1 MEAIRRAGPA
11 DAETLARISREVF
24 VAAFGNDYAPG
35 DLAAFLEAN
44 YALEKAQAELSDP
57 EIGVWFAEVGG
68 EVVGYALAGPC
79 KIESPEVRPGSGEVH
94 RLYLLPEHQNGGK
107 GARLMEA
114 ALDFLELNG
123 RRPVYLGVW
132 SENHGALRFYER
144 FGFRKVGEHTFQV
157 GSQLDREFTYRR
169 G

>member
-1 MEAIRRAGPA
+1 M
-11 DAETLARISREVF
+11 T
-24 VAAFGNDYAPG
+24 
-35 DLAAFLEAN
+35 
-44 YALEKAQAELSDP
+44 
-57 EIGVWFAEVGG
+57 
-68 EVVGYALAGPC
+68 
-79 KIESPEVRPGSGEVH
+79 PGSGEVH
-94 RLYLLPEHQNGGK
+94 RLYLLPDHQNGGK

-114 ALDFLELNG
+114 ALDFLDLNG
-123 RRPVYLGVW
+123 QRPVYLGVW